1 MLKWGPGLLT
11 LAIFGGAGY
20 GLAAAILIIAA
31 ALYF

>member
-1 MLKWGPGLLT
+1 MVKLTPGLLT

-31 ALYF
+31 VV